1 MIDPCSPKKTYNQ
14 FLSYDNNNNESDIK
28 NEYNFP

>member
-1 MIDPCSPKKTYNQ
+1 MIDSCSPKKTYNQ
-14 FLSYDNNNNESDIK
+14 FLSYDNNNESDIK